1 MSYLQ
6 INLTFIIRR
15 TRLNQDGEAPILG
28 RVSDSKDRAEFATRL
43 TVNPKVWDAEANK
56 AKGNDRSA
64 RQINEQL
71 REWQMLF
78 MEHCRDMR
86 QSGKPLHV
94 AELRD
99 RMLGKTEKMSTIIEL
114 FEKHNADM
122 TERIGKDYAPLTIQR
137 YNAALKHLRDF
148 IRVKYRR
155 SDRYLAEIDH
165 AFLTGFEH
173 YLKVKADCQ
182 HNTAMK
188 HMKSL
193 KKMINMA
200 LANDLIRLD
209 PFRNYVISIKPV
221 NKDFLTDEEL
231 SVLMEKNFS
240 IPRIATVRDLFLF
253 QCFTGLSY
261 SDLAQ
266 LREEHIKSHH
276 GGQLWIMTERTKT
289 GVACNI
295 PLLPPALAILDKYRD
310 HPCRSYLKKTL
321 FPIMSN
327 QRMNSYL
334 KEVADLCGIGKDL
347 TTHMARHTFATTV
360 TLANDVSLE
369 SVSKMLGH
377 RKIQTTQIYARIL
390 DTKVHREM
398 SKLNCR
404 FVDASLAIT

>member
-1 MSYLQ
+1 M
-6 INLTFIIRR
+6 
-15 TRLNQDGEAPILG
+15 
-28 RVSDSKDRAEFATRL
+28 
-43 TVNPKVWDAEANK
+43 
-56 AKGNDRSA
+56 
-64 RQINEQL
+64 INEQL

-78 MEHCRDMR
+78 MEHCRDFR
-86 QSGKPLHV
+86 QSGKPLRV
-94 AELRD
+94 TELRD
-99 RMLGKTEKMSTIIEL
+99 RLLGKSEKIDTIIEL

-137 YNAALKHLRDF
+137 YTAALKHLRDF
-148 IRVKYRR
+148 IRVKYKRP
-155 SDRYLAEIDH
+155 DTNLIEINH

-173 YLKVKADCQ
+173 YLKVKADCE

-193 KKMINMA
+193 KKVINIA
-200 LANDLIRLD
+200 LANNLITLD

-221 NKDFLTDEEL
+221 NKDFLTSEEL
-231 SVLMEKNFS
+231 AILMAKKFT

-266 LREEHIKSHH
+266 LRTEHIKSHH
-276 GGQLWIMTERTKT
+276 GNQLWIMTQRTKT
-289 GVACNI
+289 GVTCNI
-295 PLLPPALAILDKYRD
+295 PLLPPALVILDKYQD
-310 HPCRSYLKKTL
+310 HPCKSHLKKTL
-321 FPIMSN
+321 FPIISN

-334 KEVADLCGIGKDL
+334 KEVADLCGIEKEL

-377 RKIQTTQIYARIL
+377 RKIQTTQIYARVL
-390 DTKVHREM
+390 DTKVQREM
-398 SKLNCR
+398 IRLSDSFPVQN
-404 FVDASLAIT
+404 F